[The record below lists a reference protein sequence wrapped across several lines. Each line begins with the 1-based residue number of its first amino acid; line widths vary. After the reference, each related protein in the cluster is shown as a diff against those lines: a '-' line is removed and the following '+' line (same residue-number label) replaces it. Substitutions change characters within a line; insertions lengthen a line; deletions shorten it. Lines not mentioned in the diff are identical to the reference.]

1 MGSAGARA
9 RPTAHDTAQTGP
21 LVSSQK
27 GFQQATGAAVR
38 NVAKGNNRGRSA
50 FNRVM
55 ETRKL
60 YVAAYDVRDDKRLRR
75 ALQVMKGYATGGQKS
90 VFECFLTEGERN
102 RLLAAMKQ
110 TLDLDVDSLLL
121 VELDPR
127 MEVLTYG
134 IAVPPRDPPFFYAG

>member
-1 MGSAGARA
+1 
-9 RPTAHDTAQTGP
+9 
-21 LVSSQK
+21 
-27 GFQQATGAAVR
+27 
-38 NVAKGNNRGRSA
+38 
-50 FNRVM
+50 M

-60 YVAAYDVRDDKRLRR
+60 YVAAYDVRDEKRLRR
-75 ALQVMKGYATGGQKS
+75 ALRVMKGYATGGQKS

-102 RLLAAMKQ
+102 RLLAAMNQ

-127 MEVLTYG
+127 MEVLTFG